1 MIKVGL
7 TGNIGSGKTTVCR
20 VFEML
25 DIPVYYADAEA
36 RKFLNSPGVTGQ
48 LQILFGKNIL
58 DAEGKPDRK
67 KIAGIVFRDKE
78 RLKQLNDIIHPLV
91 RQGFESWLQM
101 HSSSPYALQEAAILF
116 ETGHY
121 RHFDK
126 TILVTA
132 PKQVRIER
140 ICRRDGVS
148 VRDVEERMQN
158 QSDQSALEKLADFT
172 IHNDGRL
179 LVIPQ
184 ILRIHEQL
192 AGTIS

>member
-36 RKFLNSPGVTGQ
+36 RKFLNSPEVTDQ
-48 LQILFGKNIL
+48 LQILFGKDIL
-58 DAEGKPDRK
+58 DATGKPDRK

-78 RLKQLNDIIHPLV
+78 RLNQLNDIIHPLV
-91 RQGFESWLQM
+91 RQDFEVWLQT
-101 HSSSPYALQEAAILF
+101 HSSSPYAIQEAAILF

-121 RHFDK
+121 RQFDK
-126 TILVTA
+126 TIMVTA
-132 PKQVRIER
+132 PRQVRIER
-140 ICRRDGVS
+140 VCRRDKVS
-148 VRDVEERMQN
+148 VSEVEERMQN
-158 QSDQSALEKLADFT
+158 QADQSELEKLADIT
-172 IHNDGRL
+172 IHNDGKL